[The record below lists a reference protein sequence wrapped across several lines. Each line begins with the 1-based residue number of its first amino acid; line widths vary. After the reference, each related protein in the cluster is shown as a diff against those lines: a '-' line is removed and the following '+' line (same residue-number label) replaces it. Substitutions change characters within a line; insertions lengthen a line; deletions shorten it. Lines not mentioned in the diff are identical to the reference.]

1 MNSMTSRSR
10 QRRRASRQSG
20 MTLLLTLG
28 FLCVLLMLV
37 LSLALAT
44 RVDRRS
50 AAAGVEQVRS
60 RLVADSALGEAMA
73 RLRLDF
79 AGERYPAD
87 RFLAP
92 EEDSAWA
99 GRRYLVSGG
108 HDTSAAGLEEALTV
122 RIGGQRFTPS
132 ASLAAGAGWIPML
145 GRQTVLDAEGKP
157 TQAETVVGR
166 YSYVVIDQSGMI
178 DPAAV
183 VRIGLPEDEVLPIMG
198 ASVTE
203 ISLANL
209 GFADVNRFLPDSRDE
224 EVYGALPTATG
235 RWFSLSHMV
244 KALDLSPSDMSLTT
258 RTLFPFSYDREQF
271 WRDRDADGVYDSG
284 EEADRLDIH
293 ASAELSRIYQ
303 TFVGPVQ
310 DYGSRDDQGRRNAGF
325 DDCLWLQKLDDNPW
339 FVSWKNRAF
348 ATYAEPE
355 RTVRARSVVAAQT
368 AANLVDYADP
378 DSQPTL
384 AYVDHS
390 GQIHLGTSG
399 ASVSSVAGVERTWGV
414 SQVAMRIEADASEA
428 PTGNADD
435 EIAGGDPAAVNVPFH
450 VSNGQ
455 VVPEVAY
462 EASVTILGA
471 QLSLH
476 QYEGG
481 PLLWWCPVTTN
492 SDVGPTTFEPWGDID
507 TAASDIQDF
516 NYPKNYQIPNS
527 FPPNTPI
534 VVRGKFWNHP
544 YKNNKYN
551 TKVWE
556 CFRSVASNED
566 SEHVKVLVDGD
577 PVPTI
582 ETTSGVQQ
590 DVAYYLQD
598 YVEDGLISLQPNQ
611 AIYLFETRTPTEGA
625 RDYQDLVVL
634 VTLRRAGEALPTI
647 ITTFTAEG
655 TCNINPSNSADMEFT
670 LTKPGGTQ
678 ILRDDLLYSRNTLKY
693 TGECSYIRFRP
704 KGNSND
710 NYILVNGARYEVEN
724 GRLYEFRGS
733 MEVHLYN
740 DKYGSNGA
748 AMGHWWLGLSAEAVT
763 VLCDS
768 VTYTE
773 EIVPPTT
780 TTPVAGPTPEPGAGS
795 SLKVRA
801 GFQVELAYP
810 WAADAATAC
819 PPSTVEVSYTIEA
832 VTSAGKALTCTGTK
846 NVAVDTSVVVD
857 EGTVA
862 WTGEFDMDDWVTLED
877 AFNTTGTPEL
887 NTYTITLA
895 RIDQVRVVDYL
906 GIATD
911 IVPSASDAL
920 YEAVATTAVSGDE
933 FFHVGV
939 TAFDPFMNDRGFR
952 SPDFAM
958 FWTTTPEAFGE
969 LDQGIESAPTG
980 MGELEVA
987 YHSGLYTGICVPNSP
1002 LQRLGE
1008 IGRVHSYQPARSLRL
1023 WAGSSADESGHDA
1036 DILDVFK
1043 IGPQAQTVGRVNI
1056 NSLQPEVLTALFSGA
1071 LDVTVGSAVDVVL
1084 ERRQDGRSF
1093 ATIGEFFGSVSGLT
1107 PGVGTLDAVAEQA
1120 AVRLAEKLTVR
1131 SNYFTVILCAQ
1142 ALKDVAGVVYK
1153 NADGDV
1159 VKAAYGRIDVT
1170 QQGRYV
1176 DPILAE
1182 QRLLA
1187 IVYRDAL
1194 TNTTRLERVEFLDE

>member
-1 MNSMTSRSR
+1 MHPTTRRSG
-10 QRRRASRQSG
+10 QRRRAAQQSG

-60 RLVADSALGEAMA
+60 RLVADSALGEAVA

-92 EEDSAWA
+92 DKSSAWA

-108 HDTSAAGLEEALTV
+108 HDTSSAGLDEALAV

-132 ASLAAGAGWIPML
+132 TTPAAGAGWIPML
-145 GRQTVLDAEGKP
+145 GRQTVVDAEGKP
-157 TQAETVVGR
+157 TQVDAVVGR
-166 YSYVVIDQSGMI
+166 YAYVVIDQSGMI
-178 DPAAV
+178 DPAAAV
-183 VRIGLPEDEVLPIMG
+183 QIGIPEDEAVPITG
-198 ASVTE
+198 ASVSE
-203 ISLANL
+203 ISLASL
-209 GFADVNRFLPDSRDE
+209 GLSDVNRFLPDSRDE
-224 EVYGALPTATG
+224 DVYGALPTATG
-235 RWFSLSHMV
+235 RWFSLSHMIN
-244 KALDLSPSDMSLTT
+244 ALELSASDMSLTS

-271 WRDRDADGVYDSG
+271 WRDRDADGVYDVG

-293 ASAELSRIYQ
+293 ASAELSKIYQ
-303 TFVGPVQ
+303 TLVGPVQ
-310 DYGSRDDQGRRNAGF
+310 DYGSRDDQGRLNAGF
-325 DDCLWLQKLDDNPW
+325 DDCLWLQKLDGNAW

-348 ATYAEPE
+348 ASVPEPE
-355 RTVRARSVVAAQT
+355 RTWRARSVAAAQV
-368 AANLVDYADP
+368 AANLVDYTDP

-399 ASVSSVAGVERTWGV
+399 AAVSSVAGVERTWGV
-414 SQVAMRIEADASEA
+414 SQVSMRIEADASEA
-428 PTGNADD
+428 PTGSADD

-450 VSNGQ
+450 VTNGK
-455 VVPEVAY
+455 VIPEVAY

-481 PLLWWCPVTTN
+481 PLMWWCPVTTN
-492 SDVGPTTFEPWGDID
+492 LTVGSTTFEPWGDID

-516 NYPKNYQIPNS
+516 NYPKNYQVPNS
-527 FPPNTPI
+527 FPANTPI
-534 VVRGKFWNHP
+534 VVSGKFWNHP
-544 YKNNKYN
+544 YKNNKYD
-551 TKVWE
+551 TKTWE
-556 CFRSVASNED
+556 CFRSLASNED
-566 SEHVKVLVDGD
+566 SDHVKVLVDGD
-577 PVPTI
+577 AVPAIT
-582 ETTSGVQQ
+582 TTSGVQN

-611 AIYLFETRTPTEGA
+611 AIYLFETRTPTQGA

-634 VTLRRAGEALPTI
+634 VTLRRASEALPTI
-647 ITTFTAEG
+647 ITTFTAQG
-655 TCNINPSNSADMEFT
+655 TCNINPSNNTDMEFT
-670 LTKPGGTQ
+670 LTKPNGER
-678 ILRDDLLYSRNTLKY
+678 ILRDDLLYSRNRLIYNGDCT
-693 TGECSYIRFRP
+693 YIRFRP

-710 NYILVNGARYEVEN
+710 NYIMVNGARYDVQN
-724 GRLYEFRGS
+724 GRLYEFFGP
-733 MEVHLYN
+733 MTVNLYN
-740 DKYGSNGA
+740 DKYGSNGR
-748 AMGHWWLGLSAEAVT
+748 AMGHWWLGLAATAVE
-763 VLCDS
+763 VHCDE
-768 VTYTE
+768 VPYTE
-773 EIVPPTT
+773 EVVPPTT
-780 TTPVAGPTPEPGAGS
+780 TTPVTDPLPEPGAGS
-795 SLKVRA
+795 SLKLRA
-801 GFQVELAYP
+801 GFQVELAFP
-810 WAADAATAC
+810 WAADAATTC
-819 PPSTVEVSYTIEA
+819 PPSSVEVSYTIEA
-832 VTSAGKALTCTGTK
+832 VTSAGKTLTCSGTK
-846 NVAVDTSVVVD
+846 AVAVDASAVVD
-857 EGTVA
+857 QGTLA
-862 WTGEFDMDDWVTLED
+862 WTGAFDMGDWVTLED

-895 RIDQVRVVDYL
+895 RIDQVRVVDHL
-906 GIATD
+906 GVAGD
-911 IVPSASDAL
+911 VVPSASEAL
-920 YEAVATTAVSGDE
+920 YEAAATTAVSGDE
-933 FFHVGV
+933 TFHVGV
-939 TAFDPFMNDRGFR
+939 TAHDPFMNDRGFR
-952 SPDFAM
+952 SADFAM

-969 LDQGIESAPTG
+969 LDQGLETAPAG

-1002 LQRLGE
+1002 LRRLGE
-1008 IGRVHSYQPARSLRL
+1008 IGRVHSFQPARSLRL

-1043 IGPQAQTVGRVNI
+1043 IGPQAQTVGRINI
-1056 NSLQPEVLTALFSGA
+1056 NSLQPEVLTALFTGA
-1071 LDVTVGSAVDVVL
+1071 LDVSVGGAVDAVL
-1084 ERRQDGRSF
+1084 ERRQEGRSF
-1093 ATIGEFFGSVSGLT
+1093 ATVGEFLGGVAGLT
-1107 PGVGTLDAVAEQA
+1107 PGAGTLDAVAEQA

-1142 ALKDVAGVVYK
+1142 AMKDVAGVVYK
-1153 NADGDV
+1153 DAAGDV

-1170 QQGRYV
+1170 RQGRYV

-1182 QRLLA
+1182 QRLMA
-1187 IVYRDAL
+1187 VVYRDAL